1 LSTQQLHAE
10 ALYYPFHLCS
20 EETLKR
26 LLERYER
33 VHFRDYMALQLTPT
47 AGTTAYADRMGNF
60 HPDLV
65 KAERI
70 VQGHGVSG
78 PLDRTMEA
86 AVNRDLH
93 DPVWRSVFHEALQ
106 SDRRFQ
112 RGLLDL
118 SHGIRIGGRVVPG
131 AAALLELMQD
141 ARKVRPYSVQVVRT
155 MSADA
160 SSWPDPYDFEYG
172 WALIKTAASLQHTVR
187 LCQLH
192 RLDAATDSQSHYRLL
207 QQECE
212 RDRVTITNVR
222 VGPSRLEP
230 DTATLA

>member
-1 LSTQQLHAE
+1 LSTQQPHRE
-10 ALYYPFHLCS
+10 ALYYPFHLCP

-26 LLERYER
+26 LLERYTKI
-33 VHFRDYMALQLTPT
+33 HFRDYMSLQLTPT

-65 KAERI
+65 KAGRI

-78 PLDRTMEA
+78 PLDPDMEA
-86 AVNRDLH
+86 AIDRDLR
-93 DPVWRSVFHEALQ
+93 DPAWRSVFHEAMR

-118 SHGIRIGGRVVPG
+118 SHGMRIGGRVVPG
-131 AAALLELMQD
+131 AAALLELIQD
-141 ARKVRPYSVQVVRT
+141 AKQHRSYSVQTVRT
-155 MSADA
+155 LSAEA
-160 SSWPDPYDFEYG
+160 SPPDLYDFEYG
-172 WALIKTAASLQHTVR
+172 WALIKTAASLRHTVR

-192 RLDAATDSQSHYRLL
+192 QLDAATDSESHYRLL
-207 QQECE
+207 QHECE

-222 VGPSRLEP
+222 L
-230 DTATLA
+230 